1 MGTPYK
7 SGEITQ
13 GNGWCLSAPASGMVD
28 GSQLSVQHCG
38 TTGYVQW
45 WKAPGNTAV

>member
-13 GNGWCLSAPASGMVD
+13 GKGWCLSAPASGMVD
-28 GSQLSVQHCG
+28 GSQLSVQRCG
-38 TTGYVQW
+38 ATGYVQ
-45 WKAPGNTAV
+45 